1 MRKIK
6 LFYTFLAFIA
16 LVLNACN
23 KEQDKPEETIQN
35 ISLEHTE
42 ISLKVNESKIIAIQ
56 SANGSCTAKCA
67 DESKVTAI
75 IEQNNIKIT
84 GKTEGE
90 TTITIF
96 DSKGKQAEIKVT
108 VLNLVV
114 PGETITIEKGSS
126 VTKTISFGNNYTVTS
141 SNPSIATAN
150 IEENTLNIIAI
161 EKGSANI
168 IVKDPKTEKI
178 QEFSVIVNPYKLKI
192 AKTEVTLE
200 GTSVEEITII
210 SGNPDYTIISSK
222 EEIVKATI
230 IGEKNKAIRLQG
242 VSEGNATV
250 SLTDNEKQTITIN
263 VTVNAEEESNL
274 FEIDDYGIVIGL
286 LNTPKGAIKFPNKA
300 TAIDNEI
307 FYSQKEITSVD
318 FNKVIDIGD
327 SAFAGTSN
335 ITTINLSNVQEIG
348 DSAFT
353 GSGLIELTI
362 PISVKKI
369 GRMAFMNNY
378 NLTKIKVLNPVP
390 LDIPGNAFA
399 TSIENRN
406 KRILYVPKGSK
417 KAYEAKENWK
427 NEFKNIIEF

>member
-16 LVLNACN
+16 LALNACN
-23 KEQDKPEETIQN
+23 KEQDKLEETIQN

-42 ISLKVNESKIIAIQ
+42 ISLKVNESKIIAIR

-150 IEENTLNIIAI
+150 IEENTLNITAI
-161 EKGSANI
+161 EKGSTNI

-222 EEIVKATI
+222 EEIVK
-230 IGEKNKAIRLQG
+230 
-242 VSEGNATV
+242 
-250 SLTDNEKQTITIN
+250 
-263 VTVNAEEESNL
+263 
-274 FEIDDYGIVIGL
+274 GL